1 MRLFVRLLFGIV
13 IYKICVSLHKMT
25 ENMVNVSESQ
35 RESFSVLVD
44 VVFSFRVKVAYIISK
59 IVILYKLDLPFEVYI
74 EKEREL

>member
-1 MRLFVRLLFGIV
+1 
-13 IYKICVSLHKMT
+13 
-25 ENMVNVSESQ
+25 MVNVSESQ
-35 RESFSVLVD
+35 REIFSILVD

>member
-1 MRLFVRLLFGIV
+1 MIYEIFG
-13 IYKICVSLHKMT
+13 SLQKMT

-35 RESFSVLVD
+35 RESFSILVD